1 MVISMLQQLLFLF
14 YDMSDDTNL
23 WCRHDSG
30 NASGTD
36 MAMVRKD
43 FALYVIGQL
52 RLDSPNLRKT
62 LLYFRA
68 Y

>member
-1 MVISMLQQLLFLF
+1 MICLMKLTFGV
-14 YDMSDDTNL
+14 DT
-23 WCRHDSG
+23 DSG